1 MNQQSVNLE
10 HPVPKIVPQKLKPL
24 RRMTI
29 SGSMNSP
36 LSNDCT
42 PIRQNGRQVHSSRL
56 AIASEEKRA
65 LLLPKIPKIVS
76 NSNEKNGHSPGPV
89 TQKKSNDPL
98 AISPP
103 DRGMLPSSAPTL
115 MPTAS
120 ENRSTGNGK
129 ISNQE

>member
-1 MNQQSVNLE
+1 
-10 HPVPKIVPQKLKPL
+10 
-24 RRMTI
+24 MTI

-36 LSNDCT
+36 LRNDCT

-76 NSNEKNGHSPGPV
+76 NSHSTGPV

-115 MPTAS
+115 MATAS